1 MTPGMVR
8 ITSGT
13 SLPTGDLSS
22 RRSPASTKQNAMP
35 AEVGVAL
42 RGEGGEHLVVQG
54 LTQSQKEGLR
64 TPLTSRSFPGRADR

>member
-22 RRSPASTKQNAMP
+22 RRYPASTKQNAMP

-42 RGEGGEHLVVQG
+42 RGAGEVGGTPRGSGTHTITKG
-54 LTQSQKEGLR
+54 GSQDTSDLP
-64 TPLTSRSFPGRADR
+64 PLPWPC